1 MGLISCKLIFVNLK
15 AQCIKKSLWH
25 NEIRVHPIGARGR
38 CAASKWRFDGALNR
52 SDIASVLIVCEI
64 LCWHGKCYRLIAL
77 FFSALFIDTFE
88 ERILIMS
95 KLTYSLILAG
105 ITGLTTA
112 SAFAADAA
120 PTPEHSLT
128 GNVGLFSQYIYRGI
142 TQTNEKPALQGGFDY
157 AHSSGLYAGIWG
169 SNVSWISD
177 PGNGVSA
184 SLELDTYFGY
194 KNSFAEDFSYDVGF
208 LRYNYPGSYPAG
220 FTKPDTDEI
229 YGQLGYKW
237 FTLKYSHSLGD
248 TFGIANSKN
257 TNYLDLSANFEVA
270 DKLTLGLHAGKQTF
284 KGDFA
289 PSVSNDSLFT
299 YNDYKVSLTKDI
311 GGYMVGAA
319 YTNTNAKDEG
329 YFIPATGKNNGRSQ
343 FVVSVSKSF

>member
-1 MGLISCKLIFVNLK
+1 MN
-15 AQCIKKSLWH
+15 
-25 NEIRVHPIGARGR
+25 
-38 CAASKWRFDGALNR
+38 
-52 SDIASVLIVCEI
+52 
-64 LCWHGKCYRLIAL
+64 
-77 FFSALFIDTFE
+77 
-88 ERILIMS
+88 

-105 ITGLTTA
+105 LAGLTSV
-112 SAFAADAA
+112 SALAADAPAA
-120 PTPEHSLT
+120 PTPEHLLT

-142 TQTNEKPALQGGFDY
+142 TQTNEKAALQGGFDY

-208 LRYNYPGSYPAG
+208 LRYNYPGSYPGG
-220 FTKPDTDEI
+220 FVKPDTNEI

-237 FTLKYSHSLGD
+237 FTAKYSYSLGD
-248 TFGIANSKN
+248 TFGVANARG
-257 TNYLDLSANFEVA
+257 TDYLDLSANFEVA

-284 KGDFA
+284 KGDTGG
-289 PSVSNDSLFT
+289 VSNDSLFSYT
-299 YNDYKVSLTKDI
+299 DYKVSLTKDI
-311 GGYMVGAA
+311 SGYMVGVAF
-319 YTNTNAKDEG
+319 TDTNAKDAG
-329 YFIPATGKNNGRSQ
+329 YFIANTGKNNGRNQ

>member
-1 MGLISCKLIFVNLK
+1 
-15 AQCIKKSLWH
+15 
-25 NEIRVHPIGARGR
+25 
-38 CAASKWRFDGALNR
+38 
-52 SDIASVLIVCEI
+52 
-64 LCWHGKCYRLIAL
+64 
-77 FFSALFIDTFE
+77 
-88 ERILIMS
+88 MS

-105 ITGLTTA
+105 LAGLSTV
-112 SAFAADAA
+112 SACAADAPAA

-157 AHSSGLYAGIWG
+157 AHASGLYVGVWG

-184 SLELDTYFGY
+184 GLELDTYFGF
-194 KNSFAEDFSYDVGF
+194 KNSFGGDFSYDVGF

-220 FTKPDTDEI
+220 FVKPDTDEI

-248 TFGIANSKN
+248 TFGVANASG

-270 DKLTLGLHAGKQTF
+270 DKLTLGLHAGKQTY
-284 KGDFA
+284 KGDTGG
-289 PSVSNDSLFT
+289 VSNNSLYSYT
-299 YNDYKVSLTKDI
+299 DYKISLTKDI
-311 GGYMVGAA
+311 NGYLVGVA
-319 YTNTNAKDEG
+319 YTDTDAKDAG

-343 FVVSVSKSF
+343 FLVSVSKSF